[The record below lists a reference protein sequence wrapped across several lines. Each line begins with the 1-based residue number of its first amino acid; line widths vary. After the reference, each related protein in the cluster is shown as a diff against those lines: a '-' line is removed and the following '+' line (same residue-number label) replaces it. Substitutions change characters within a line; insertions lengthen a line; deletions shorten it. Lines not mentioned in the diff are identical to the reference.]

1 MKQSISISPAGDTVR
16 LLVTGGDHGSHS
28 EADAMSSERKGW
40 LTPAQQRRLG
50 RAVATLLPLGTVY
63 HVGSSVAPERGYT
76 PRDVDL
82 RLMLDDDLYAR
93 LSPEQWKALADHIG
107 RSLEVE
113 TGVSPIDFQI
123 QDTTAANA
131 EHGPDLRAH
140 LAQYAGS
147 QP

>member
-1 MKQSISISPAGDTVR
+1 M
-16 LLVTGGDHGSHS
+16 
-28 EADAMSSERKGW
+28 SERKGW

-50 RAVATLLPLGTVY
+50 RAVAPLLSLGRVY

-93 LSPEQWKALADHIG
+93 LSPEQWRALADHIG

-113 TGVSPIDFQI
+113 SGVNRIDFQI
-123 QDTTAANA
+123 QDTTTANA
-131 EHGPDLRAH
+131 EHGHGWRSAIFMNGIQEECGDA
-140 LAQYAGS
+140 
-147 QP
+147 